1 MKARINGQEYEFTA
15 NETILE
21 VARRNG
27 IFIPTLCEMHDIRHA
42 PGTCRVCLVGIQ
54 REGEPEPVYVTA
66 CDTPMVDGV
75 QIFTRTP
82 HVQELRRRQVE
93 LILDEHNQDCATCSR
108 HGHCELLDVASVVG
122 MSHRHFSSCQFE
134 PTPPVPQA
142 NHSAIVYDATRCI
155 RCLRC
160 VAVCREVQAIDALE
174 FIGRGQQATIALKGG
189 NSRRESDCVSCG
201 QCVMV
206 CPTGAL
212 AERDETRTVMD
223 YLVDPDIVPVFQIA
237 PAIRVGLGEAFG
249 LPPGT
254 NVEGQ
259 VVAALR
265 AIGADVILDTNFA
278 ADLVIMEEG
287 HEVLGRVRQHEGTT
301 FTSCCP
307 GWVDYAEKHHPDILP
322 MMSSTRS
329 PQACLGSLAK
339 SWLPTRMGIDPARVR
354 VVSVMPCTAKK
365 QEAARPQLGR
375 NGVPDVDVVLTIRE
389 FARLLRREGVDL
401 AALEPSAFDDPLMS
415 EYSGAG
421 AIFGASGGVME
432 PAIRTLYYAVNQCE
446 LGEIDVQAVRGNE
459 SVREATIEV
468 GGDVGTL
475 RVAIVHGLRAAG
487 QMAEA
492 VLAGKAR
499 YDFIE
504 VMACPGGCIDG
515 GGHLRHNKRYLKH
528 AGERRA
534 GLFAIDRARAV
545 RQSHCNQQVRRLY
558 EDFLGEPLSHVA
570 HDLLHTHYHSRE
582 PKAEFCLTQLWPEG
596 RHQD

>member
-223 YLVDPDIVPVFQIA
+223 YLVDPDIVTVFQIA

-415 EYSGAG
+415 EYSMYAG
-421 AIFGASGGVME
+421 LRTTMSLWDPSACSTLREYFMLNTGSAPLEQLFPNVRLPVPVGASASRWLLRMPILRIWLLSFSGRRLAKVPSE
-432 PAIRTLYYAVNQCE
+432 SAVTPSRYLSASN
-446 LGEIDVQAVRGNE
+446 R
-459 SVREATIEV
+459 
-468 GGDVGTL
+468 
-475 RVAIVHGLRAAG
+475 
-487 QMAEA
+487 
-492 VLAGKAR
+492 GKAPR
-499 YDFIE
+499 
-504 VMACPGGCIDG
+504 
-515 GGHLRHNKRYLKH
+515 
-528 AGERRA
+528 
-534 GLFAIDRARAV
+534 
-545 RQSHCNQQVRRLY
+545 S
-558 EDFLGEPLSHVA
+558 
-570 HDLLHTHYHSRE
+570 
-582 PKAEFCLTQLWPEG
+582 KASPT
-596 RHQD
+596 DAS

>member
-223 YLVDPDIVPVFQIA
+223 YLVDPDIVTVFQIA

-254 NVEGQ
+254 NV
-259 VVAALR
+259 
-265 AIGADVILDTNFA
+265 
-278 ADLVIMEEG
+278 
-287 HEVLGRVRQHEGTT
+287 
-301 FTSCCP
+301 
-307 GWVDYAEKHHPDILP
+307 
-322 MMSSTRS
+322 
-329 PQACLGSLAK
+329 
-339 SWLPTRMGIDPARVR
+339 
-354 VVSVMPCTAKK
+354 
-365 QEAARPQLGR
+365 
-375 NGVPDVDVVLTIRE
+375 
-389 FARLLRREGVDL
+389 
-401 AALEPSAFDDPLMS
+401 
-415 EYSGAG
+415 
-421 AIFGASGGVME
+421 
-432 PAIRTLYYAVNQCE
+432 
-446 LGEIDVQAVRGNE
+446 
-459 SVREATIEV
+459 
-468 GGDVGTL
+468 
-475 RVAIVHGLRAAG
+475 
-487 QMAEA
+487 
-492 VLAGKAR
+492 
-499 YDFIE
+499 
-504 VMACPGGCIDG
+504 
-515 GGHLRHNKRYLKH
+515 
-528 AGERRA
+528 
-534 GLFAIDRARAV
+534 
-545 RQSHCNQQVRRLY
+545 
-558 EDFLGEPLSHVA
+558 
-570 HDLLHTHYHSRE
+570 
-582 PKAEFCLTQLWPEG
+582 
-596 RHQD
+596 